1 MGLMMALTAVNLAEA
16 SRSVMS
22 ADQFVDIYVAAALRL
37 KYTCPGF
44 LQGINRYFNK
54 KKNLF

>member
-1 MGLMMALTAVNLAEA
+1 MGLMTALTAVNLAEA

-44 LQGINRYFNK
+44 LQGMNR
-54 KKNLF
+54 